1 MLFLSR
7 KEKVVRR
14 KWKVARRKEEGS
26 KEEVTRGKVT
36 RRKKETGKF
45 ISAQGCWAKFTS
57 LARLARLT

>member
-26 KEEVTRGKVT
+26 KEEVER
-36 RRKKETGKF
+36 
-45 ISAQGCWAKFTS
+45 
-57 LARLARLT
+57 